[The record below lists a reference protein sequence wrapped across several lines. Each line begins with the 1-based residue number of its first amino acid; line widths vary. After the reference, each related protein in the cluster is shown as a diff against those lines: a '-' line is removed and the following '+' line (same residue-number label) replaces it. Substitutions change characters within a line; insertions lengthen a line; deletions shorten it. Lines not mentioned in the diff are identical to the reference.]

1 MQIWIIIFMSAAVHV
16 QHPEARAG
24 QPLTL
29 LTPWVVGSETFGDK
43 LACESALTR
52 LALDPEYE
60 WYRDGFLLQR
70 TPAGLIARRVLGL
83 STEQA
88 ECHLIM
94 NSAVKKSSDH

>member
-1 MQIWIIIFMSAAVHV
+1 MQIWIIIFISAAVHV
-16 QHPEARAG
+16 EHPDARAG

-52 LALDPEYE
+52 LALDPEYK
-60 WYRDGFLLQR
+60 WYQNGFTLQR
-70 TPAGLIARRVLGL
+70 THVGLIARSVQGL

-88 ECHLIM
+88 QCHPIM
-94 NSAVKKSSDH
+94 NPAVKKR